1 MKVVN
6 VTHDDFANFSFSN
19 SEALKSVGVDCKSF
33 KLQTHPFNYSKESV
47 IVSIEQMI
55 EEVKDADVV
64 QFFHDNISLFNIITP
79 YCKCKKLIAYH
90 TTSLYRRDYQILN
103 QLMNPFIHKAV
114 NCMPEFMGKG
124 AKNEVYMVGAVDSEY
139 LKTFKKEPKRPYI
152 IGHYPSNPEVKGTK
166 KIIELMKE
174 VPGEGELY
182 EFRYSAEQVS
192 YQDQLKR
199 IGECDIYIEMFTEKD
214 GLGSE
219 YGSFGITAL
228 EARGMDKI
236 VVTQNTK
243 GSIYEDTYA
252 LEESFFDVFN
262 NDIEFIRTIE
272 GLIGFT
278 PNFLNNE
285 YLGNSNFPHDYK
297 TSGEYIIRN
306 ILND

>member
-1 MKVVN
+1 MRVLN
-6 VTHDDFANFSFSN
+6 ISHQDFANFSYSN
-19 SEALKSVGVDCKSF
+19 SMALKSVGVDCVSVTLDK
-33 KLQTHPFNYSKESV
+33 HPFDYPEHSSV
-47 IVSIEQMI
+47 VSLEDMVELAKQ
-55 EEVKDADVV
+55 VDVV
-64 QFFHDNISLFNIITP
+64 QFFHDNISLFNMITP
-79 YCKCKKLIAYH
+79 YCKGKKLIAYH
-90 TTSLYRRDYQILN
+90 TTSLYRRDYQRLN
-103 QLMNPFIHKAV
+103 QLMNPFIHRAV

-182 EFRYSAEQVS
+182 EFRYSTEQVS

-219 YGSFGITAL
+219 YGNFGITAL
-228 EARGMDKI
+228 ESSAMGK
-236 VVTQNTK
+236 VVFTQHN
-243 GSIYEDTYA
+243 
-252 LEESFFDVFN
+252 
-262 NDIEFIRTIE
+262 
-272 GLIGFT
+272 
-278 PNFLNNE
+278 
-285 YLGNSNFPHDYK
+285 NSNVYQKNYGLNPLITNITIPLHGEFYDMINDTQLLNLWWIERNHSYK
-297 TSGEYIIRN
+297 SSGEYILKN